1 MMRHVSSKSGLLIK
15 RFGNWICQVMH
26 HDITR
31 PVQGHY
37 VCLECMRRHSVN
49 F

>member
-1 MMRHVSSKSGLLIK
+1 MKRYVSLKSAFWERLGVFFCRLLH
-15 RFGNWICQVMH
+15 N
-26 HDITR
+26 DITR
-31 PVQGHY
+31 PVQGQY

>member
-1 MMRHVSSKSGLLIK
+1 MKRHASRYVGLINRLGVVLC
-15 RFGNWICQVMH
+15 RLMH
-26 HDITR
+26 SHITR

>member
-1 MMRHVSSKSGLLIK
+1 MERYVSIASGF
-15 RFGNWICQVMH
+15 FGRVGNMICRLMH
-26 HDITR
+26 HQITR

-37 VCLECMRRHSVN
+37 ICLQCMRQHDVN